1 MEFALKLSVDS
12 VVLKGDSE
20 FLMKALVEEGISL
33 LSYGLLIADVKVLS
47 RSFFFNYI
55 WRGKNM
61 VWRTF
66 VKLGLMDL
74 VHGSTEGKPMVQ
86 QKP

>member
-1 MEFALKLSVDS
+1 MKVEALASTSVMEFALELSVDS

-47 RSFFFNYI
+47 RSFFFFQLHLKGQKY
-55 WRGKNM
+55 GM
-61 VWRTF
+61 T
-66 VKLGLMDL
+66 DL
-74 VHGSTEGKPMVQ
+74 C
-86 QKP
+86 

>member
-1 MEFALKLSVDS
+1 MEFALELSVDS

-47 RSFFFNYI
+47 RSFFFQLHLK
-55 WRGKNM
+55 G
-61 VWRTF
+61 
-66 VKLGLMDL
+66 
-74 VHGSTEGKPMVQ
+74 
-86 QKP
+86 QKYGMTDIC

>member
-1 MEFALKLSVDS
+1 MKVEALASTSVMEFALELSVDS

-47 RSFFFNYI
+47 RSFFFFSITFEGAKI
-55 WRGKNM
+55 WYDGPLLN
-61 VWRTF
+61 WA
-66 VKLGLMDL
+66 
-74 VHGSTEGKPMVQ
+74 
-86 QKP
+86 